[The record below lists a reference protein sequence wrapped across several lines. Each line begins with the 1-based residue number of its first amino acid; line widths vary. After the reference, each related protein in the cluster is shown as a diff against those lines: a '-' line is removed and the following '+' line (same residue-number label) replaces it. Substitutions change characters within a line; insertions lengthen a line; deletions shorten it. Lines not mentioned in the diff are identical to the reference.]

1 MYGAAF
7 EKQQWKTGC
16 QLMGEKSE
24 AKPTKET
31 SWLVFITGHL
41 IKGGDADEAFLL
53 KVQEASCS

>member
-1 MYGAAF
+1 
-7 EKQQWKTGC
+7 
-16 QLMGEKSE
+16 MGEKSE